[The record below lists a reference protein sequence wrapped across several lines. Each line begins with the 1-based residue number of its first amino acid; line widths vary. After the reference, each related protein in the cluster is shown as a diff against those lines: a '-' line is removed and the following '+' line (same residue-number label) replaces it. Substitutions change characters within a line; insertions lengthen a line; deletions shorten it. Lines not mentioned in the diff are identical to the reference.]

1 MGQQSWRK
9 GDTQALAFLTQILPF
24 EKDDCMAV
32 RRGVCDIVGCP
43 LILPGMKRSQ
53 LPFNRIHSST
63 FTIERT
69 KTQRQTEILML
80 GFCASEQRI
89 VPQAYDK

>member
-63 FTIERT
+63 FTIERGQ
-69 KTQRQTEILML
+69 KPRGKLR
-80 GFCASEQRI
+80 F
-89 VPQAYDK
+89 